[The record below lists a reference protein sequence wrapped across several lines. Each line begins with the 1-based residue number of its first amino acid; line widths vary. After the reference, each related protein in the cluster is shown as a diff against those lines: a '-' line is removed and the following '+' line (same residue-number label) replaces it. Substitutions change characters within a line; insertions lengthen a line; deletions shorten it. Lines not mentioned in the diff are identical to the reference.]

1 MPSNLPGKILKAAKT
16 LIGKQPAKKKA
27 DKYHFNLYK
36 RYPITL
42 VKGKGC
48 KVWDDERN
56 EYIDA
61 LAGIAVN
68 SLGHCHPRIVKAIQ
82 KQAGKLMH
90 VSNFYYNEPQS
101 DLAEKLVNV
110 SGLDRVFFCN
120 SGAEAVEGAI
130 KLARRY
136 SNIRGK
142 SGSIISMDN
151 SFHGRTLG
159 TIAMGKDKYRNG
171 FDPIPSGFERV
182 PFNNVEALE
191 KRVSEHTVAVILET
205 IQGEGGIVPVTKEYL
220 KTARHLCDK
229 YEIPLILDEVQ
240 CGIARTGK
248 MFAFQHY
255 DIKPDIVAS
264 AKALGSGFPIG
275 AVLAK
280 ENFASAFEYG
290 NHGTT
295 YGGNPLACAASF
307 ETLKIIEEEDICE
320 MARVRGEYLMTRLR
334 DLSNNW
340 PAIRDVRGMGLMIG
354 VELSFAG
361 ADVVVEMMKGGVLS
375 NCASDVVIRLVPPLI
390 ISKEEIDTV
399 VDVLVASIKEVEKSE
414 RAKGKRQIIS

>member
-1 MPSNLPGKILKAAKT
+1 MSKSGKVLKVAKS

-27 DKYHFNLYK
+27 DKYHFDLYN

-42 VKGKGC
+42 VKGRGC

-68 SLGHCHPRIVKAIQ
+68 SLGHCHPRVVSAIQ
-82 KQAGKLMH
+82 KQSGKLMH
-90 VSNFYYNEPQS
+90 ISNFYYNEPQS

-130 KLARRY
+130 KLARKY
-136 SNIRGK
+136 SSKNGK
-142 SGSIISMDN
+142 TGTIISMGN

-159 TIAMGKDKYRNG
+159 TIAMGKDKYQNG
-171 FDPIPSGFERV
+171 FDPMPSGFERV
-182 PFNNVEALE
+182 QFNNVKALE
-191 KRVSEHTVAVILET
+191 ERVNDQTVAIVMEP
-205 IQGEGGIVPVTKEYL
+205 IQGEGGIVPVSKEFL
-220 KTARHLCDK
+220 QKARDLADK
-229 YEIPLILDEVQ
+229 YDFPLILDEVQ
-240 CGIARTGK
+240 TGIARTGK
-248 MFAFQHY
+248 MFAY
-255 DIKPDIVAS
+255 LNYGITPDIVAS

-280 ENFASAFEYG
+280 EKTANAFNYG

-295 YGGNPLACAASF
+295 YGGNPLACAAAL
-307 ETLKIIEEEDICE
+307 ETLTVIEEDGICE
-320 MARVRGEYLMTRLR
+320 KARVRGEYMMTRLR

-340 PAIRDVRGMGLMIG
+340 PAIKEVRGMGMMIG
-354 VELSFAG
+354 VELSFPG
-361 ADVVVEMMKGGVLS
+361 ADVVVEMMKRGVLS
-375 NCASDVVIRLVPPLI
+375 NCASEVVIRLVPPLV
-390 ISKEEIDTV
+390 ISKEEIDKV
-399 VDVLVASIKEVEKSE
+399 VDVLVESIKEVEK
-414 RAKGKRQIIS
+414 KQ

>member
-1 MPSNLPGKILKAAKT
+1 MPSNLPGKVLKAAKT

-27 DKYHFNLYK
+27 EKYHFELYK

-68 SLGHCHPRIVKAIQ
+68 SLGHCHPRIVKTIQ
-82 KQAGKLMH
+82 KQSAKLMH

-101 DLAEKLVNV
+101 DLAEKLVKM
-110 SGLDRVFFCN
+110 SGLDRAFFCN

-136 SNIRGK
+136 SNLKGK
-142 SGSIISMDN
+142 AGTIISMDN

-159 TIAMGKDKYRNG
+159 TIAMGKDKYQNG
-171 FDPIPSGFERV
+171 FAPMPSGFERV
-182 PFNNVEALE
+182 PFNDIKALE
-191 KRVSEHTVAVILET
+191 QRVGEQTVAIIMEP
-205 IQGEGGIVPVTKEYL
+205 IQGEGGIVPVTNEYL
-220 KTARHLCDK
+220 KKARDLCDK
-229 YEIPLILDEVQ
+229 FDIPLILDEVQ
-240 CGIARTGK
+240 TGIARTGK
-248 MFAFQHY
+248 MFAYQNY
-255 DIKPDIVAS
+255 DIQPDIVAS

-280 ENFASAFEYG
+280 ENFARAFGYG

-295 YGGNPLACAASF
+295 YGGNPLACAAAL
-307 ETLKIIEEEDICE
+307 ETLKVIEEEDICE
-320 MARVRGEYLMTRLR
+320 MARVRGEYMTTRLR
-334 DLSNNW
+334 DLSTNW
-340 PAIRDVRGMGLMIG
+340 PAIKDVRGMGLMIG
-354 VELSFAG
+354 VELSFPG
-361 ADVVVEMMKGGVLS
+361 AEVVTEMLKRGVLS

-390 ISKEEIDTV
+390 ISKEEIDKV
-399 VDVLVASIKEVEKSE
+399 IDVLVESIKEVEK
-414 RAKGKRQIIS
+414 

>member
-1 MPSNLPGKILKAAKT
+1 MPSNLPGKVLKAAKT

-27 DKYHFNLYK
+27 EKYHFDLYE

-42 VKGKGC
+42 VKGRGC

-68 SLGHCHPRIVKAIQ
+68 SLGHSHPRIVKAVQ

-90 VSNFYYNEPQS
+90 ISNFYYNEPQS
-101 DLAEKLVNV
+101 NLAEKLVKV
-110 SGLDRVFFCN
+110 SGLDRAFFCN
-120 SGAEAVEGAI
+120 SGAEAVEGAL
-130 KLARRY
+130 KLARKY
-136 SNIRGK
+136 SFNKGK
-142 SGSIISMDN
+142 TGTIISMDN

-159 TIAMGKDKYRNG
+159 TIAMGKDKYQNG
-171 FDPIPSGFERV
+171 FAPMPSGFERV
-182 PFNNVEALE
+182 PFNDVRALE
-191 KRVSEHTVAVILET
+191 ERVGEQTIGIILEP
-205 IQGEGGIVPVTKEYL
+205 IQGEGGIRPVTKEYL
-220 KTARHLCDK
+220 KKARELCDK
-229 YEIPLILDEVQ
+229 YDIPLILDEVQ

-248 MFAFQHY
+248 MFAYQHY

-275 AVLAK
+275 AVIAK
-280 ENFASAFEYG
+280 ENFANAFSYG

-295 YGGNPLACAASF
+295 YGGNPLACAAAL
-307 ETLKIIEEEDICE
+307 ETLEVIEDEDICE
-320 MARVRGEYLMTRLR
+320 MARVRGEYMMTRLR

-340 PAIRDVRGMGLMIG
+340 PAIREVRGMGLMIG

-361 ADVVVEMMKGGVLS
+361 ADVVVEMMKRGVLS

-390 ISKEEIDTV
+390 ISKEEIDKV
-399 VDVLVASIKEVEKSE
+399 IDVLVESIKEVE
-414 RAKGKRQIIS
+414 